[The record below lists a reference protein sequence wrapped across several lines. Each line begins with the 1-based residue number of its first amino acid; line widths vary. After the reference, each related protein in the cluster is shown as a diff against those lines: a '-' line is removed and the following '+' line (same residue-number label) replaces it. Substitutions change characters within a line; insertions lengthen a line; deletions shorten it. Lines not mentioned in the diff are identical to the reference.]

1 MLLCVK
7 VGLSSPSV
15 HSQQVCTTQPARPW
29 KNPDNVIGEG
39 DMPDNLVIFWTVSW
53 LNNVAYLPISV
64 LTL

>member
-1 MLLCVK
+1 MYVK

-39 DMPDNLVIFWTVSW
+39 DMPDNLVIFWTVS
-53 LNNVAYLPISV
+53 
-64 LTL
+64 